1 MSKVSRIAFILAVAA
16 LVSCVDENGGGN
28 GITPEDPTEENTS
41 NLTTVQ
47 LASFAGDASRV
58 SYPVTRAE
66 GDETDAEG
74 EVAGD
79 AEDEIKP
86 GTLRLIASIDNP
98 SKDAGFFVPEDGG
111 RYMSA
116 TSVYY
121 DEGSDTYY
129 VTYHIQG
136 NNYNTTLD
144 TSTAG
149 AIQSFK
155 IAEDGTVTLGTG
167 FRAQNPSQEDFDFNH
182 IYFDRTDQRILA
194 VGHNVKGGNQDNTNA
209 IVGIFNPT
217 EGTYTYSTVK
227 TGEKDY
233 DDDGKSLGYKDA
245 GDVNSILR
253 PNDIFNTPPAGWNF
267 YLLATRK
274 GLAAVKAN
282 DSNLFEPILDAEG
295 NNYFIPTPG
304 SAKSIIQ
311 GTAGSYFGLLYLS
324 ENTSEKPEAYTT
336 SSEAKIAHFAI
347 NTTTN
352 NMLRSLMTP
361 ATAPFNQPFSDDITT
376 PSQDVDAIVGM
387 SGQTD
392 LPAEISPIDGKNTL
406 YALPAFSDEE
416 YYAALGTSGLY
427 YHFRGNSTNK
437 VFEGVKKF
445 GNRPVNNVFADREVT
460 GEGIIVEGSRVG
472 HDGFLYVANGSK
484 LTVLHRHTMEEL
496 ASWNMP
502 SDIASSANF
511 ITVTSGPVG
520 DNGLSERTIAVAFG
534 QAGVKIFKFMPDVKT
549 VWERDIE

>member
-98 SKDAGFFVPEDGG
+98 SKDAGFFVPEEGG

-121 DEGSDTYY
+121 DEGSETYY

-155 IAEDGTVTLGTG
+155 IDENGDVKLGTG

-182 IYFDRTDQRILA
+182 IYFDEVDNRILA
-194 VGHNVKGGNQDNTNA
+194 VGHNVKDGKQDNTNA
-209 IVGIFNPT
+209 IIGVFDPT
-217 EGTYTYSTVK
+217 AGTYTYSTVK
-227 TGEKDY
+227 TGEKAY

-245 GDVNSILR
+245 GDVNFVMRGSGYYKS
-253 PNDIFNTPPAGWNF
+253 GWKF
-267 YLLATRK
+267 YLVATRK
-274 GLAAVKAN
+274 GMAVLR
-282 DSNLFEPILDAEG
+282 SEPEHLFKPVLNEDG
-295 NNYFIPTPG
+295 TSYFIPTKG
-304 SAKSIIQ
+304 SAKSIAQ
-311 GTAGSYFGLLYLS
+311 GDVSSLVHMLYLS
-324 ENTSEKPEAYTT
+324 EEKKATSDEI
-336 SSEAKIAHFAI
+336 SSEAKIAHFMI
-347 NTTTN
+347 NKVPTDLTFGELQIFNSRGSHTPFDPQTN
-352 NMLRSLMTP
+352 TIE
-361 ATAPFNQPFSDDITT
+361 DIEEG
-376 PSQDVDAIVGM
+376 D
-387 SGQTD
+387 GQTV
-392 LPAEISPIDGKNTL
+392 LPEEIKPIDGKNTL
-406 YALPAFSDEE
+406 VTTTVSGQNYNE
-416 YYAALGTSGLY
+416 YYAALGTTGLY
-427 YHFRGNSTNK
+427 YHFPGKNSSTIY
-437 VFEGVKKF
+437 EGVMKF
-445 GNRPVNNVFADREVT
+445 GNRPVNNVYVDPFGS
-460 GEGIIVEGSRVG
+460 GESKN
-472 HDGFLYVANGSK
+472 DGFLFVANGSK
-484 LTVLHRHTMEEL
+484 LTVLHRRTMEEL
-496 ASWNMP
+496 DSWNMP
-502 SDIASSANF
+502 SKDADGNDIASSANF
-511 ITVTSGPVG
+511 IYVTKGAQ
-520 DNGLSERTIAVAFG
+520 DENGMYERTVVVAFG
-534 QAGVKIFKFMPDVKT
+534 QAGVRIFKFTPIAKT
-549 VWERDIE
+549 EWEHEIK